1 MFEQSIFE
9 SEPVN
14 EPTPELQDGDLFQNY
29 ELRSWVPSPRLYK
42 ILGASALANILVLL
56 VFSQTSL
63 LTAKGCDSPLVGSVC
78 QVLDTVY
85 IGSLLL
91 GTKREYADAAYD
103 RTELADADITYIE
116 LPPEGDKLS
125 YPDGYFQIAN
135 PEMFVAK
142 QDPTN
147 SGFPQDINGF
157 PNIPTMRPNPAN
169 SLLNTPPVYPK
180 QNKTP
185 IIGDDLPTLD
195 DNPTVGQGKP
205 GLNKRKP
212 GSGTPSNVPDRNPDG
227 SIPGIPGSGNAN
239 TNGTVG
245 PNNPTIANKT
255 EDQGV
260 EDRNGMS
267 INGTPIKDTAAETIA
282 QIDAGSVKL
291 DQPFRVVITGTLGL
305 AKDGKT
311 IVLKNPKPAPPD
323 KNFPSDPALTKL
335 AQEWVVAVG
344 DAGWYG
350 YLGVMDEKKGVG
362 RKVVITVEQ
371 NDTTFVANLRSEQPT
386 PERADT
392 TATSLRN
399 FMSFG
404 ALAAKGDELEFLTS
418 TTTNSDGK
426 FLIVNFEMKKPQV
439 QELIQRK
446 LAETKEKQAQPN
458 STAVVGPQN
467 KSAGK

>member
-14 EPTPELQDGDLFQNY
+14 EPTPELQEGDLFRNY
-29 ELRSWVPSPRLYK
+29 ELRPWELSPRIYK
-42 ILGASALANILVLL
+42 IVGVSALANILALL

-91 GTKREYADAAYD
+91 GTKREYADAAYE

-116 LPPEGDKLS
+116 LPPEGSKLS

-135 PEMFVAK
+135 PEMFAAQ

-147 SGFPQDINGF
+147 GGMPSDIPGF

-169 SLLNTPPVYPK
+169 SLLNTTPNYAKPK
-180 QNKTP
+180 KDVVD
-185 IIGDDLPTLD
+185 GELPTGFD
-195 DNPTVGQGKP
+195 DPKVGENKP
-205 GLNKRKP
+205 GLNKRRRGSNTPTNLPALKP
-212 GSGTPSNVPDRNPDG
+212 GE
-227 SIPGIPGSGNAN
+227 IAPGIPGNAN
-239 TNGTVG
+239 TNTNTATD
-245 PNNPTIANKT
+245 PNAAKT

-267 INGTPIKDTAAETIA
+267 INGRPIKDKATETIA
-282 QIDAGSVKL
+282 EVDAGKVKL
-291 DQPFRVVITGTLGL
+291 DLPFRVVITGTLGF

-311 IVLKNPKPAPPD
+311 IVLKDPKPAPPD

-350 YLGVMDEKKGVG
+350 YLGLLDEKKGVG
-362 RKVVITVEQ
+362 KTVVITIEQ
-371 NDTTFVANLRSEQPT
+371 NDATFVANLRAEQKDAN
-386 PERADT
+386 RANT
-392 TATSLRN
+392 TATSLSAIMN
-399 FMSFG
+399 LG
-404 ALAAKGDELEFLTS
+404 VGYLNEDEKTFFKQTK
-418 TTTNSDGK
+418 TGSDGK
-426 FLIVNFEMKKPQV
+426 FLVVNFEMPKPQV

-446 LAETKEKQAQPN
+446 LAETKEKQSQPN

-467 KSAGK
+467 KSAAR